1 MDARRARL
9 TRRSFLVD
17 SGLAGVLTAMGCRA
31 SHESSKAEIPGGEP
45 LRTAPAAALA
55 EPRGEAKNEGS
66 RPAPPASHDVLDAAL
81 ERLAGRGPAYSGAL
95 ANHAPMVAE
104 ALVTLGRGD
113 AVSSWI
119 DWYVPRLEAWPR
131 SGGRIARDAWS
142 DALGKSERA
151 TDFREFFAEELAN
164 APFRDVLAVWV
175 PRLGAGISG
184 SAAHGVIRV
193 AHVARALAIR
203 ETPERRRELGAGL
216 AYWASTFHRLPD
228 EPHESAK
235 LPVERAI
242 DGVEMVPAKF
252 RGSGSIVD
260 RLAPLSRMP
269 SFARTT
275 DLVDCDSDL
284 PATLAEITR
293 AFARLY
299 CANAGERD
307 GRIARLHAVTGA
319 SAVRPILP
327 YLPPSSH
334 RALVRYVWQLD
345 AAVYA
350 THAIRGASAP
360 AIAPFAS
367 RDDLIAAAIETRD
380 EHAIKLTEVSLRED
394 AIVRDPAFHLAAAHW
409 VRVNLPS

>member
-1 MDARRARL
+1 M
-9 TRRSFLVD
+9 TRRSLLLDV
-17 SGLAGVLTAMGCRA
+17 GIAGALAAVGCRT
-31 SHESSKAEIPGGEP
+31 SHETPKAENPGAAGSGA
-45 LRTAPAAALA
+45 LHSGTAASESAA
-55 EPRGEAKNEGS
+55 PRVE
-66 RPAPPASHDVLDAAL
+66 RPTDDVLDEAL

-113 AVSSWI
+113 AVASWI
-119 DWYVPRLEAWPR
+119 DTYAPRLEAWPR
-131 SGGRIARDAWS
+131 SAGRIAKDGWR

-193 AHVARALAIR
+193 AHVTRALSAR
-203 ETPERRRELGAGL
+203 DTAPRRRELAAGL

-228 EPHESAK
+228 EPRESAK
-235 LPVERAI
+235 LSVERAI
-242 DGVEMVPAKF
+242 DRLEMVPANR

-260 RLAPLSRMP
+260 RLAPLSQMP
-269 SFARTT
+269 SFANAS
-275 DLVDCDSDL
+275 DLVAFDADL
-284 PATLAEITR
+284 AATLAEITR
-293 AFARLY
+293 AFARVY
-299 CANAGERD
+299 CANAGDRD

-350 THAIRGASAP
+350 THATRGASAP
-360 AIAPFAS
+360 AIEPFSSSA
-367 RDDLIAAAIETRD
+367 DLVAAAVDTRD
-380 EHAIKLTEVSLRED
+380 EHAIKLTEVALRED
-394 AIVRDPAFHLAAAHW
+394 AIARDSAFQLAAAHW
-409 VRVNLPS
+409 VRVNLPA